1 MPLGEIAGRDGRRF
15 RLTRPD
21 AVIADFARRGHP
33 LPVEHAGA
41 SARQTGRAAPA
52 AGWITELKVG
62 DAMLWARI
70 DRTERGRAMV
80 SAREHRFLS
89 PEFHCDPR
97 TGVVLA
103 PPSAGLVHH
112 PNLRLAAL
120 NRQEPVA
127 MTDAPDPDM
136 PGGAAAPIPER
147 LRAALGLAEGAGE
160 ADALAAVA
168 RLRERPDPARFVPV
182 AAMRELMAERHA
194 GAAARAEQDLGR
206 KVEDAL
212 ARGCISR
219 RWSPGP
225 RRFAGTTRR
234 TSTPS
239 AKAAAERIEA
249 RLRAAGH
256 APAELPPALHGH
268 RPGRRDTLA
277 TDPELRAFAE
287 AH

>member
-1 MPLGEIAGRDGRRF
+1 
-15 RLTRPD
+15 
-21 AVIADFARRGHP
+21 
-33 LPVEHAGA
+33 
-41 SARQTGRAAPA
+41 
-52 AGWITELKVG
+52 
-62 DAMLWARI
+62 
-70 DRTERGRAMV
+70 
-80 SAREHRFLS
+80 
-89 PEFHCDPR
+89 
-97 TGVVLA
+97 
-103 PPSAGLVHH
+103 
-112 PNLRLAAL
+112 
-120 NRQEPVA
+120 

-136 PGGAAAPIPER
+136 PAAAPIPER
-147 LRAALGLAEGAGE
+147 LRAALGLAEGGGE

-194 GAAARAEQDLGR
+194 GAAACAEQDVGR
-206 KVEDAL
+206 KLEDAL

-256 APAELPPALHGH
+256 APAELPPALHDH

-287 AH
+287 ARFNRMTFERIADAAEAHFGERRLAKSAIHDRYDKNHRRAK